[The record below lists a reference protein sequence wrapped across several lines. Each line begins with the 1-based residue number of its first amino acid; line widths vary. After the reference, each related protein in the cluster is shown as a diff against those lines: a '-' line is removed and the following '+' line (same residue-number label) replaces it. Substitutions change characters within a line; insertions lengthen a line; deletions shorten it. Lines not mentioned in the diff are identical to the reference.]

1 MKFGEFLKE
10 LRERNGVG
18 LHQYAREINM
28 DHGQYCKIESSTLPP
43 PNSKVKVMGLIRKL
57 VLSRHEIND
66 LVDLAKDY
74 HVEKAVGRFK

>member
-18 LHQYAREINM
+18 LRDYAREINM
-28 DHGQYCKIESSTLPP
+28 NSGNYCKIEASVLPP
-43 PNSKVKVMGLIRKL
+43 PNSRGKVLDLVRKL

-66 LVDLAKDY
+66 LVDLAQDY
-74 HVEKAVGRFK
+74 HVEKIVGRFK